1 MAYLGKGRREDLFV
15 LATELNLK
23 FDKSMTIA
31 TLKDLIISSE
41 DYDEELTKNI
51 HSTIVED
58 RKAREENLRIE
69 EQKEKL
75 RIEEREEKLRF
86 EQLRLDEQKRKDE
99 FELEK
104 LRIQTQSKLGAD
116 TSKESD
122 TKFLVKEVSKF
133 IHRFDLKEDISLY
146 LKLFERQAQ
155 RLNIDQE
162 NWVSHLL
169 GLLPTEVSHIIA
181 REPDDKANSYE
192 HVKDLL
198 LKRFK
203 LTPEKFRQLF
213 VTHQKASERTWID
226 FYHELNT
233 YFNGWIDGLKIDTF
247 NKLSDLII
255 TDQLKRKTP
264 FEFKE
269 YYLDEWA
276 NMNSPVQLAEKLE
289 EFEDFK
295 RTLKQKSSGPN
306 VKKQEFRFTEK
317 NRRYESPGKFEY
329 NKKDKKFPAS
339 TNYNKHYEAPVTKYE
354 SVQRYQDSA
363 QKGYYN
369 KNYEKHSNHN
379 ASKHA
384 QTNYSKSQKFKEPP
398 KETCTLIVKEG
409 LRTKEIF
416 FGKVKITA
424 LIDSGSTVSLLRENT
439 SRRIMDPTKL
449 SKNKMLLTGIGEA
462 QVTTIGSFEHEFK
475 IDDENYSLTWHVVP
489 TDKLKF
495 EAVIGSDLLEQASIS
510 FTKEG
515 VKFNKY
521 ENHAQLMQ
529 ISAENLQEE
538 LDLRHVENRQI
549 KKELE
554 KLIQD
559 YKPEKT
565 ASTDVTMRIILKDE
579 EPVCQPPRRL
589 AFTERQEVNKQIEE
603 WLNEGIIRPSSA
615 EYASPIVMKLVKD
628 KFPLPIIEDVLDTLQ
643 EAKVY
648 STLDLR
654 NGFFHVD
661 VDEDCRKYTSFIVPD
676 GQFEFNK
683 VPFGL
688 STSPGVFQR
697 YVSSHIVESGT
708 IKPSPTKTLA
718 VRKFPEPTTIKQVQ
732 SFLGLTGYFRKY
744 IKDYSKIAKP
754 LSDLT
759 RKENLFVFGIQ
770 QKEAFE
776 KLKKIMSEGPILH
789 LYKYGRKTELHT
801 DACKQ
806 GYGAIL
812 LQEAEDGKLHP
823 VYYMSKKTNTAEE
836 KYDSYELEVLA
847 IINALKKFR
856 VYLLGQP
863 FKIVTDCS
871 AFQKTMQKKELIT
884 RIARWALQLE
894 EFDYEIE
901 HRAGSRMK
909 HVDALSRYP
918 VMMVCNDTLTSKLK
932 NAQEED
938 DNIQTLKSLLEKQES
953 EEFLSEM
960 VYSTTNKKTGKKE
973 GFLNPISKE
982 SIPLS
987 TYHVDFIGPLPSTNK
1002 SYQHIFTVVDAFTK
1016 FTWLYPVKTVS
1027 AESALEKLKQQQK
1040 TFGNP
1045 IRIISDRG
1053 SAFTSKLFND
1063 YCDEEN
1069 IQHLQIA
1076 TGVPRGNGQV
1086 ERIHRTLIPVLTKL
1100 SLDDSTKWYKYVDRL
1115 QRILNSTISR
1125 STKWTPFEL
1134 LVGIKMR
1141 NKEDILI
1148 KDLLL
1153 EEMAKE
1159 LLEQREFLRNDAK
1172 RTSKPYSLKIERRI
1186 TEEEKSFV
1194 IQRRIQTQS
1203 KLGADTSKES
1213 DTKFLVKE
1221 VSKFIHRFDLKE
1233 DISLYLKLF
1242 ERQAQRLNIDQ
1253 ENWVSHLLGLLPT
1266 EVSHIIAREPDDKAN
1281 SYDHVKDLLLKRF
1294 KLTPEKFRQ
1303 LFVTHQKASE
1313 RTWIDFYHELN
1324 TYFNGW
1330 IDGLK
1335 IDTFNKLSDLIIT
1348 DQLKRKLLLNL
1359 KNIILMNGQI

>member
-23 FDKSMTIA
+23 IDKSMTIA
-31 TLKDLIISSE
+31 TLKDLIIGSE
-41 DYDEELTKNI
+41 NYDEELTKNI

-58 RKAREENLRIE
+58 RKAREEHLRIE

-75 RIEEREEKLRF
+75 RIEEREEILRF
-86 EQLRLDEQKRKDE
+86 EQLRLDEQKRKYE

-116 TSKESD
+116 LSKESD
-122 TKFLVKEVSKF
+122 TKFLVKEISKF

-146 LKLFERQAQ
+146 LNLFERQEQ

-169 GLLPTEVSHIIA
+169 GLFPFEVSHIIA

-213 VTHQKASERTWID
+213 VTHQKAPERTWID
-226 FYHELNT
+226 YYHELNT

-295 RTLKQKSSGPN
+295 RTLKQKSSCPF

-317 NRRYESPGKFEY
+317 NCRYESPRKFEY

-339 TNYNKHYEAPVTKYE
+339 TNYNKHYEVPVTKNE
-354 SVQRYQDSA
+354 SVQRFQDSA

-379 ASKHA
+379 FSKHA

-398 KETCTLIVKEG
+398 KETSTLIVKEG

-424 LIDSGSTVSLLRENT
+424 LIDSGNTVSLLRENS

-495 EAVIGSDLLEQASIS
+495 EAVIGSASIS

-538 LDLRHVENRQI
+538 LDLQ
-549 KKELE
+549 
-554 KLIQD
+554 Q
-559 YKPEKT
+559 
-565 ASTDVTMRIILKDE
+565 
-579 EPVCQPPRRL
+579 
-589 AFTERQEVNKQIEE
+589 
-603 WLNEGIIRPSSA
+603 
-615 EYASPIVMKLVKD
+615 
-628 KFPLPIIEDVLDTLQ
+628 
-643 EAKVY
+643 
-648 STLDLR
+648 
-654 NGFFHVD
+654 
-661 VDEDCRKYTSFIVPD
+661 
-676 GQFEFNK
+676 
-683 VPFGL
+683 
-688 STSPGVFQR
+688 
-697 YVSSHIVESGT
+697 
-708 IKPSPTKTLA
+708 
-718 VRKFPEPTTIKQVQ
+718 
-732 SFLGLTGYFRKY
+732 
-744 IKDYSKIAKP
+744 
-754 LSDLT
+754 
-759 RKENLFVFGIQ
+759 IQ
-770 QKEAFE
+770 QK
-776 KLKKIMSEGPILH
+776 
-789 LYKYGRKTELHT
+789 KT
-801 DACKQ
+801 
-806 GYGAIL
+806 
-812 LQEAEDGKLHP
+812 
-823 VYYMSKKTNTAEE
+823 
-836 KYDSYELEVLA
+836 
-847 IINALKKFR
+847 
-856 VYLLGQP
+856 
-863 FKIVTDCS
+863 
-871 AFQKTMQKKELIT
+871 
-884 RIARWALQLE
+884 RWALQLE

-901 HRAGSRMK
+901 HRAGSCMK

-938 DNIQTLKSLLEKQES
+938 ANIQTLKSLLEKQES
-953 EEFLSEM
+953 EEFFERNA
-960 VYSTTNKKTGKKE
+960 NKKTGKKE

-1002 SYQHIFTVVDAFTK
+1002 SYQYIFTVVDAFTK

-1027 AESALEKLKQQQK
+1027 AESALEKPKQQQK

-1172 RTSKPYSLKIERRI
+1172 KNIETLQSENRKTYNRRRKKTSLYKEGDL
-1186 TEEEKSFV
+1186 V
-1194 IQRRIQTQS
+1194 AIQRTQFGAGL
-1203 KLGADTSKES
+1203 KLRP
-1213 DTKFLVKE
+1213 KFLGPYKVTKVNSKDRYE
-1221 VSKFIHRFDLKE
+1221 VEKVGQHDGPNSTTTSADLMK
-1233 DISLYLKLF
+1233 
-1242 ERQAQRLNIDQ
+1242 
-1253 ENWVSHLLGLLPT
+1253 H
-1266 EVSHIIAREPDDKAN
+1266 
-1281 SYDHVKDLLLKRF
+1281 
-1294 KLTPEKFRQ
+1294 
-1303 LFVTHQKASE
+1303 
-1313 RTWIDFYHELN
+1313 FYA
-1324 TYFNGW
+1324 
-1330 IDGLK
+1330 
-1335 IDTFNKLSDLIIT
+1335 
-1348 DQLKRKLLLNL
+1348 
-1359 KNIILMNGQI
+1359 

>member
-31 TLKDLIISSE
+31 TLKDLIICSE
-41 DYDEELTKNI
+41 NYDEELTKNI
-51 HSTIVED
+51 HSKIVED

-86 EQLRLDEQKRKDE
+86 EQLRLDEQKRKYE

-104 LRIQTQSKLGAD
+104 LRTQTQSKLGAD
-116 TSKESD
+116 TSKE
-122 TKFLVKEVSKF
+122 T
-133 IHRFDLKEDISLY
+133 
-146 LKLFERQAQ
+146 Q

-181 REPDDKANSYE
+181 REPDDKDNSYE

-213 VTHQKASERTWID
+213 VTHQKAPERTWID

-295 RTLKQKSSGPN
+295 RTLKQKSSSPF

-317 NRRYESPGKFEY
+317 NRRYEAPGKFEY
-329 NKKDKKFPAS
+329 NRKDKKFPAL
-339 TNYNKHYEAPVTKYE
+339 TNYNKHYAAPVTKYE

-369 KNYEKHSNHN
+369 KNYEKHANHN

-384 QTNYSKSQKFKEPP
+384 QTNYPKSQKFKKPP

-424 LIDSGSTVSLLRENT
+424 LIDSGSTVS
-439 SRRIMDPTKL
+439 
-449 SKNKMLLTGIGEA
+449 IGEA

-475 IDDENYSLTWHVVP
+475 IDNENYSLTWHVVP

-559 YKPEKT
+559 HKPEKT

-579 EPVCQPPRRL
+579 EPVCQHPRRL
-589 AFTERQEVNKQIEE
+589 AFTEKQEVNKQIEE

-615 EYASPIVMKLVKD
+615 EYASPIVMVKKKDGSSRMCIDYRKLNQKLVKD

-661 VDEDCRKYTSFIVPD
+661 VDDDCRKYTSFIVPD

-697 YVSSHIVESGT
+697 YVLSIFRYLTRKGIVISFLDDLVIPAKNEHEGLEKLKIIFEVAKKYGLEIKFKKCQFLKKKIEFLGHIVESGT
-708 IKPSPTKTLA
+708 FKPSPTKTLA
-718 VRKFPEPTTIKQVQ
+718 VRKFLEPTTIKQVQ

-744 IKDYSKIAKP
+744 SRI
-754 LSDLT
+754 
-759 RKENLFVFGIQ
+759 IQ
-770 QKEAFE
+770 RWLNQ
-776 KLKKIMSEGPILH
+776 
-789 LYKYGRKTELHT
+789 
-801 DACKQ
+801 
-806 GYGAIL
+806 
-812 LQEAEDGKLHP
+812 
-823 VYYMSKKTNTAEE
+823 
-836 KYDSYELEVLA
+836 LA
-847 IINALKKFR
+847 I
-856 VYLLGQP
+856 
-863 FKIVTDCS
+863 
-871 AFQKTMQKKELIT
+871 
-884 RIARWALQLE
+884 
-894 EFDYEIE
+894 
-901 HRAGSRMK
+901 
-909 HVDALSRYP
+909 
-918 VMMVCNDTLTSKLK
+918 
-932 NAQEED
+932 
-938 DNIQTLKSLLEKQES
+938 
-953 EEFLSEM
+953 
-960 VYSTTNKKTGKKE
+960 
-973 GFLNPISKE
+973 
-982 SIPLS
+982 
-987 TYHVDFIGPLPSTNK
+987 
-1002 SYQHIFTVVDAFTK
+1002 
-1016 FTWLYPVKTVS
+1016 
-1027 AESALEKLKQQQK
+1027 
-1040 TFGNP
+1040 
-1045 IRIISDRG
+1045 
-1053 SAFTSKLFND
+1053 
-1063 YCDEEN
+1063 
-1069 IQHLQIA
+1069 
-1076 TGVPRGNGQV
+1076 
-1086 ERIHRTLIPVLTKL
+1086 
-1100 SLDDSTKWYKYVDRL
+1100 
-1115 QRILNSTISR
+1115 
-1125 STKWTPFEL
+1125 
-1134 LVGIKMR
+1134 
-1141 NKEDILI
+1141 
-1148 KDLLL
+1148 
-1153 EEMAKE
+1153 
-1159 LLEQREFLRNDAK
+1159 
-1172 RTSKPYSLKIERRI
+1172 
-1186 TEEEKSFV
+1186 
-1194 IQRRIQTQS
+1194 
-1203 KLGADTSKES
+1203 
-1213 DTKFLVKE
+1213 
-1221 VSKFIHRFDLKE
+1221 
-1233 DISLYLKLF
+1233 
-1242 ERQAQRLNIDQ
+1242 
-1253 ENWVSHLLGLLPT
+1253 
-1266 EVSHIIAREPDDKAN
+1266 
-1281 SYDHVKDLLLKRF
+1281 
-1294 KLTPEKFRQ
+1294 
-1303 LFVTHQKASE
+1303 
-1313 RTWIDFYHELN
+1313 
-1324 TYFNGW
+1324 
-1330 IDGLK
+1330 
-1335 IDTFNKLSDLIIT
+1335 
-1348 DQLKRKLLLNL
+1348 
-1359 KNIILMNGQI
+1359 